1 MKRNFLKCAVMLPT
15 AVFST
20 LPNATFS
27 KNSENLKTLLK
38 NKYFVPILAT
48 SILGISLLLIRKNFF
63 NFVTFEGSK
72 SKDKKIVNNSKDE
85 QMQKT
90 IISKNKEHKIP
101 NKDADPDTGSDI
113 NSSQDVRLGKDGTRQ
128 KENVVSSMG
137 NKQIKRDTKDQNEK
151 QKIINEEISVSRD
164 KFCTLEII
172 YKKINFL
179 KILVIFSIWYIFRL
193 VVKGVFFMETIFD
206 FEAWATEESSTDSDI
221 VKKVRKEEK
230 EKKYKN
236 LITYNKQSTGSTF
249 YLKKNSNNNKDYVI
263 LFFDGRGAPPK
274 ESACTETS
282 KYDVATVMHR
292 YVAKENDSIFKKI
305 YNLFMVSESSIY
317 KDAEDLYDYVTDT
330 LGYKNVIV
338 KAFSLG
344 GAVGAHVV
352 KYAEE
357 KAKKEKEKQNKTG
370 VQNKLERLFIVSSI
384 GGIYTSAKQFI
395 YASLRLLNFTESF
408 CNFLK
413 YVGAIIAKISLFDY
427 SLDSFDSLKKLENKE
442 FPVHVFSGE
451 EQDFLNDDV
460 TKLSGRLKNAGM
472 KNISYTQKVSNL
484 SHVSSICKIDRELY
498 ILNNL
503 NKI

>member
-113 NSSQDVRLGKDGTRQ
+113 NSSQDVKLGKDNRNQEATN
-128 KENVVSSMG
+128 KEANF
-137 NKQIKRDTKDQNEK
+137 KDECTKETG
-151 QKIINEEISVSRD
+151 VSRD

-484 SHVSSICKIDRELY
+484 FHVSSICKIDRELY